1 MFQNQ
6 RGFVVPSADLGQP
19 ASRDGGFAQVEY
31 WTSRAAGY
39 AVLLGVIVL
48 GGILFL
54 G

>member
-19 ASRDGGFAQVEY
+19 ASRDGGFALVEY

-48 GGILFL
+48 GGILLL